1 MDDLP
6 SFAQLVSDVAASV
19 AFYTEKLGF
28 SLQDSRPTEDMAVVL
43 DPDGDALLLAGPAVQ
58 HPATYLSEHHLIFHP
73 GDSLDFHGEDLEA
86 LRAAWI
92 SRGVAA
98 AAIQLKERRSG
109 ARVLSVEDPDHY
121 VLKFIRPP
129 ELSATEILALYAQGP
144 EQLEAALE
152 GLAEADLD
160 LGREGGGW
168 SIRQIVHHVADT
180 DILFGETMKVALSAP
195 GAAMTRPRAVGNER
209 ISTAPE
215 YNKRPI
221 GTSIQLF
228 RVFHEY
234 ILELVRYVPDV
245 NACYVVDA
253 EGRRHAFSSGIAGI
267 VVEHTEEHLEEIW
280 AIRHK
285 YGQIG

>member
-1 MDDLP
+1 MADLP

-28 SLQDSRPTEDMAVVL
+28 SLQDSRPADDIAVVL
-43 DPDGDALLLAGPAVQ
+43 DPDGDALLLAGPAVR
-58 HPATYLSEHHLIFHP
+58 HPASYLDEHHLIFHP
-73 GDSLDFHGEDLEA
+73 SDSLDFRGEDLEA

-98 AAIQLKERRSG
+98 EAIQLKERRSG
-109 ARVLSVEDPDHY
+109 TRILSVEDPDHY
-121 VLKFIRPP
+121 LLRFICPE
-129 ELSATEILALYAQGP
+129 ELSSKEILAQYAQGP
-144 EQLEAALE
+144 EELEAALQ
-152 GLAEADLD
+152 GLSEADLD
-160 LGREGGGW
+160 LAREEGSW

-195 GAAMTRPRAVGNER
+195 GAAMARPRAVGNER
-209 ISTAPE
+209 IATAPE

-221 GTSIQLF
+221 GMSIQLF

-234 ILELVRYVPDV
+234 ILDLVRHVPDV
-245 NACYVVDA
+245 DACYVVDA
-253 EGRRHAFSSGIAGI
+253 EGRRHAFSSAMAGI

-285 YGQIG
+285 YGK